1 VRADGELAPRNRL
14 TDPAGQSADVE
25 RVEAGTAGGPG
36 RRLRPLLRR
45 PKPEA
50 SDIQARVRF
59 STEPTLNEVAN
70 KLEELAIQ
78 LRFSTEPA
86 TRLEI
91 ARVLVHLAG
100 HTYGLAEVPLGQAPN
115 NLSMPAVELPRD

>member
-1 VRADGELAPRNRL
+1 V
-14 TDPAGQSADVE
+14 
-25 RVEAGTAGGPG
+25 
-36 RRLRPLLRR
+36 
-45 PKPEA
+45 
-50 SDIQARVRF
+50 
-59 STEPTLNEVAN
+59 NEVAN

-100 HTYGLAEVPLGQAPN
+100 HTFALAGARPGGEDC
-115 NLSMPAVELPRD
+115 NLPMPAIELAAE

>member
-1 VRADGELAPRNRL
+1 MARLARPGLPPALSVRTARENGGQ
-14 TDPAGQSADVE
+14 AG
-25 RVEAGTAGGPG
+25 
-36 RRLRPLLRR
+36 
-45 PKPEA
+45 
-50 SDIQARVRF
+50 VRF
-59 STEPTLNEVAN
+59 RTEPTVNEVAN

-100 HTYGLAEVPLGQAPN
+100 HTFALAGARPGGDDCDLPL
-115 NLSMPAVELPRD
+115 PAIKLAAE

>member
-1 VRADGELAPRNRL
+1 
-14 TDPAGQSADVE
+14 
-25 RVEAGTAGGPG
+25 
-36 RRLRPLLRR
+36 
-45 PKPEA
+45 
-50 SDIQARVRF
+50 VRF
-59 STEPTLNEVAN
+59 STEPTVSEVAN

-100 HTYGLAEVPLGQAPN
+100 HTYGLAGAPLGQAPN
-115 NLSMPAVELPRD
+115 NLPMPAVELPRD